1 MINLIEQTRELLAS
15 KGVELN
21 GSMDYL
27 FDIGL
32 ITEKQATRVL
42 IKSEYFARLKNRKPN
57 ESCFHIKI
65 DVAEKFNVSTAL
77 VNKVLY
83 QYKEIKI

>member
-1 MINLIEQTRELLAS
+1 MNLIQETRDLLSS

-21 GSMDYL
+21 GSIDYL

-32 ITEKQATRVL
+32 ITERQALRVL
-42 IKSEYFARLKNRKPN
+42 IKSEYFARLKDRKPD

-65 DVAEKFNVSTAL
+65 DVAEMFNVSVSL